1 MSIRPATSDDVPRLA
16 EVLARA
22 FSHDPVTMW
31 HLPDEGSRVQIMR
44 RFFELGL
51 SEEFVP
57 MGAALTTDDL
67 VAACI
72 WVPPDAEQSGG
83 EPEAE
88 LPLEEL
94 FGEYAQRSEI
104 VVRLLGESHPRE
116 PAHFSLP
123 FMGTSPE
130 RQGRGLGSAFL
141 RHALAECD
149 SIGIPAYLAA
159 SSELLAHVVPDAP
172 VVTVRTSG
180 TSPQPTVRSTAGG
193 GRRARRTVRHRGRPC
208 PTGEPRGRGRRP
220 LPPTRFR
227 RA

>member
-159 SSELLAHVVPDAP
+159 SSEGSKALYL
-172 VVTVRTSG
+172 
-180 TSPQPTVRSTAGG
+180 
-193 GRRARRTVRHRGRPC
+193 RHGFEV
-208 PTGEPRGRGRRP
+208 TGELQ
-220 LPPTRFR
+220 LPGGPSFWHMWYPTRPS
-227 RA
+227 